1 MQRLTIDAG
10 SRCLRRVPGRRA
22 KLAVRSRDC
31 ARLPTSVTAL
41 ASPYPTSSATLHPQW
56 TAFSTNS
63 TASTKSPD
71 KKERGLIEKFKRML
85 RTLFGAD
92 DDTPRGIQERKEMYW
107 IVLTV
112 ALNKLRMENQ
122 RHLAQRP
129 TSFMWQEESRER
141 LKELVDEAASY
152 LDEKTDITQMS
163 LRRLRNEVQTFLGP
177 QIVQLLT
184 VAHDVEAEMSEE
196 HDDYIFGEEEEQMY
210 KEIFLNEYEDICRLI
225 NEAKRNNLEAN
236 MEKRKGMRAP
246 DPLPFYETK
255 KGAIEK
261 LMTYFEWWPEL
272 SSTDSI
278 KNTTTDEEEYMD
290 EFGFYPNKADSDVV
304 RAMRYHHARNLARS
318 FLARRVPD
326 DIAIHNYAAGGN
338 TKQQRCYHS
347 LLPLK
352 STIPLAGRGVFV
364 DGFAPA
370 GTLVA
375 FIPGKVWTKEHLQ
388 SASLQTQM
396 QLSQNDPRHQLSM
409 RHDDV
414 LIDSRQSPYTVVGN
428 LWALGHIVNHP
439 PAPTPSE
446 MSPTSNPHRE
456 EGGDGSDDII
466 NRQSFQGPNCA
477 AVMINFTDR
486 MIAGG
491 EGEKLRDYIPN
502 EYELP
507 PTPYVKS
514 IFEKDEVIMHG
525 MGLIVSRDVRDEEL
539 FYDYRLSPDKDN
551 MLEQGNQYPSW
562 YYVWDEDAIK
572 SRWDTDD

>member
-1 MQRLTIDAG
+1 
-10 SRCLRRVPGRRA
+10 
-22 KLAVRSRDC
+22 
-31 ARLPTSVTAL
+31 
-41 ASPYPTSSATLHPQW
+41 
-56 TAFSTNS
+56 
-63 TASTKSPD
+63 
-71 KKERGLIEKFKRML
+71 ML

-141 LKELVDEAASY
+141 LKELVDETASY

-225 NEAKRNNLEAN
+225 NEVKRNNLEAN
-236 MEKRKGMRAP
+236 MEKRKGMKAP

-255 KGAIEK
+255 KGAIET

-278 KNTTTDEEEYMD
+278 KNTTTDGEEYMD

-318 FLARRVPD
+318 FLARRVPG
-326 DIAIHNYAAGGN
+326 DIAIHKYDAGGN

-396 QLSQNDPRHQLSM
+396 QLSQNDPRISIRAGITSGTRTLSK
-409 RHDDV
+409 V
-414 LIDSRQSPYTVVGN
+414 
-428 LWALGHIVNHP
+428 
-439 PAPTPSE
+439 
-446 MSPTSNPHRE
+446 
-456 EGGDGSDDII
+456 DGIL
-466 NRQSFQGPNCA
+466 
-477 AVMINFTDR
+477 MINFTDR
-486 MIAGG
+486 MFAGG